1 MMKKLFLATML
12 MLITFV
18 STWAQGEPPQKRSV
32 SATLFDKKDDS
43 PVIQATVQL
52 LHAKDSSYV
61 AGTVS
66 NMDGEFTL
74 NVPEKGKYIIKV
86 TNIGYK
92 PLTHN
97 VSVADGDSLVLGELK
112 MEPDAYLLKEV
123 VAKGVAAKVV
133 VKEDT
138 FIYNAAAYRT
148 PEGSV
153 IEELVK
159 RLPGAQIDDDGKIT
173 INGKEV
179 KKVKVDG
186 KEFMTG
192 DTKTALK
199 NLPTSIID
207 KIKAY
212 DEKSDLAKMTG
223 VDDGEEETVL
233 DFGVKKGMNKGY
245 LGNIDLAAG
254 TQSRYAGRVMG
265 GYMKDNTRL
274 MLFGNMNN
282 TNDQGFGRGGGGRGS
297 LGLQTSKNVAMNYNY
312 EKKDKFT
319 LDLFGRWDHRNSDS
333 QQQSATENFVSTVG
347 SFTNSKSSAFS
358 RSNTWFFGGRI
369 EWKPDTMTTILIRPS
384 FTNSSSDNSSESTSM
399 AYNRNPTTVLNPA
412 TGSYVTDALDAASM
426 SALNKALYEVSK
438 NEQIEDP
445 TAALDSILVNR
456 RYNRSLSYST
466 NTNFSINATVSRKL
480 SNKGR
485 SVTLQGRYN
494 TSTSESESISAQEV
508 TLYRPSTE
516 DSISH
521 TNRYNVTP
529 TKNKTYQ
536 LSFTYSEPIARA
548 TFLQLRYMFRHNKS
562 TSDRNTYNFN
572 DALGFGEGLPLNYRS
587 FDAFINPHVTETNPL
602 SCYRDTAQS
611 RFSEYDNNVHEIELS
626 LKRTTAKYN
635 LNVGVMLQPQN
646 SKLSYRY
653 LNQDTITKRSVT
665 NFTPTL
671 RFRYRFNKQ
680 KSLRVDY
687 RGTTAQPSMTDLLP
701 ITDNTDVL
709 NITKGN
715 PGLKPSFTNNFRL
728 QYNNFVQRRFQSIM
742 AFINFSNTRNSVSNM
757 VRYDATTGGRTT
769 QPMNINGNWNINS
782 SLMYNTALDTVGL
795 WNISTYT
802 SFNFNNRA
810 SYVNLDKSEE
820 ASKNYV
826 RTTGLGERLG
836 LSYRNSWLEVELN
849 GQVTYSISRNKLQPT
864 SDLDTWEY
872 NYGTDIT
879 LNAPWGM
886 SFSTSGHMTSRRGYS
901 ESSMNTDEFIWNAQ
915 ISQGFL
921 KGKPLTVMLQW
932 YDILNQKSSFTR
944 TISATQISDT
954 WYNAINS
961 YGMVHVIYR
970 FNAFG
975 GKEARRGGREGGPDG
990 ERRGKRGDRGGFG
1003 GPGGPGGGGRGGF
1016 GGGPRF

>member
-1 MMKKLFLATML
+1 
-12 MLITFV
+12 
-18 STWAQGEPPQKRSV
+18 
-32 SATLFDKKDDS
+32 
-43 PVIQATVQL
+43 
-52 LHAKDSSYV
+52 
-61 AGTVS
+61 
-66 NMDGEFTL
+66 
-74 NVPEKGKYIIKV
+74 
-86 TNIGYK
+86 
-92 PLTHN
+92 
-97 VSVADGDSLVLGELK
+97 
-112 MEPDAYLLKEV
+112 
-123 VAKGVAAKVV
+123 
-133 VKEDT
+133 
-138 FIYNAAAYRT
+138 
-148 PEGSV
+148 
-153 IEELVK
+153 
-159 RLPGAQIDDDGKIT
+159 
-173 INGKEV
+173 
-179 KKVKVDG
+179 
-186 KEFMTG
+186 
-192 DTKTALK
+192 
-199 NLPTSIID
+199 
-207 KIKAY
+207 
-212 DEKSDLAKMTG
+212 
-223 VDDGEEETVL
+223 
-233 DFGVKKGMNKGY
+233 
-245 LGNIDLAAG
+245 
-254 TQSRYAGRVMG
+254 
-265 GYMKDNTRL
+265 
-274 MLFGNMNN
+274 
-282 TNDQGFGRGGGGRGS
+282 
-297 LGLQTSKNVAMNYNY
+297 
-312 EKKDKFT
+312 
-319 LDLFGRWDHRNSDS
+319 
-333 QQQSATENFVSTVG
+333 
-347 SFTNSKSSAFS
+347 
-358 RSNTWFFGGRI
+358 
-369 EWKPDTMTTILIRPS
+369 
-384 FTNSSSDNSSESTSM
+384 
-399 AYNRNPTTVLNPA
+399 
-412 TGSYVTDALDAASM
+412 
-426 SALNKALYEVSK
+426 
-438 NEQIEDP
+438 
-445 TAALDSILVNR
+445 
-456 RYNRSLSYST
+456 
-466 NTNFSINATVSRKL
+466 
-480 SNKGR
+480 
-485 SVTLQGRYN
+485 
-494 TSTSESESISAQEV
+494 
-508 TLYRPSTE
+508 
-516 DSISH
+516 
-521 TNRYNVTP
+521 
-529 TKNKTYQ
+529 
-536 LSFTYSEPIARA
+536 
-548 TFLQLRYMFRHNKS
+548 MFRHNKS

-572 DALGFGEGLPLNYRS
+572 EALGFGEGLPLNYRS

-611 RFSEYDNNVHEIELS
+611 RFSEYDNDVHEIELS

-653 LNQDTITKRSVT
+653 LNLDTITKRSVT

-1003 GPGGPGGGGRGGF
+1003 GPGGGGRGGF

>member
-18 STWAQGEPPQKRSV
+18 GTWAQEEQPQKRSI
-32 SATLFDKKDDS
+32 SASLFDKNDDS

-61 AGTVS
+61 TGTAS
-66 NMDGEFTL
+66 NMDGEFTI

-92 PLTHN
+92 QLTRN
-97 VSVADGDSLVLGELK
+97 VTVADGDSLVLGELK

-138 FIYNAAAYRT
+138 FVYNAAAYRT

-233 DFGVKKGMNKGY
+233 DFGIKRGMNKGY
-245 LGNIDLAAG
+245 LGNIDIAGG

-265 GYMKDNTRL
+265 GYMKDNARL
-274 MLFGNMNN
+274 MVFGNMNN
-282 TNDQGFGRGGGGRGS
+282 TGDQGFGRGGGGRGT
-297 LGLQTSKNVAMNYNY
+297 LGLQSAKNVAMNYNY
-312 EKKDKFT
+312 EKKDKIKV
-319 LDLFGRWDHRNSDS
+319 DVFGRWDHRNTDS
-333 QQQSATENFVSTVG
+333 QQQSATQNLVSTVG
-347 SFTNSKSSAFS
+347 SFTNSKSTAFS
-358 RSNTWFFGGRI
+358 RSNTWFFGGRL
-369 EWKPDTMTTILIRPS
+369 EWKPDTMTTILLRPS
-384 FTNSSSDNSSESTSM
+384 FTNTSNDNSSENTSM
-399 AYNRNPTTVLNPA
+399 AYNRNPTIVLNPA
-412 TGSYVTDALDAASM
+412 TGTYVTDALDAASM
-426 SALNKALYEVSK
+426 SALNKALYEASK
-438 NEQIEDP
+438 KDP
-445 TAALDSILVNR
+445 TAALDSILINR

-480 SNKGR
+480 SSKGR
-485 SVTLQGRYN
+485 NVTVQGRYN
-494 TSTSESESISAQEV
+494 TSTSESESISTQEV
-508 TLYRPSTE
+508 TLYSPSTK

-562 TSDRNTYNFN
+562 TSDRSTYDFSGNEEK
-572 DALGFGEGLPLNYRS
+572 DFGVGLPLNYRS
-587 FDAFINPHVTETNPL
+587 FDAFLNPYLEKKPL
-602 SCYRDTAQS
+602 SEYYDEKQS
-611 RFSEYDNNVHEIELS
+611 KFSEYNNNVHEIELS
-626 LKRTTAKYN
+626 LKRTTNKYN

-646 SKLSYRY
+646 SKLEYKYNGR
-653 LNQDTITKRSVT
+653 DTVT
-665 NFTPTL
+665 SRTVSNFTPTL

-680 KSLRVDY
+680 KNLRIDY
-687 RGTTAQPSMTDLLP
+687 RGTTTQPSMSDLMP
-701 ITDNTDVL
+701 IPDDGDKL
-709 NITKGN
+709 NITLGN
-715 PGLKPSFTNNFRL
+715 PDLKPSFTNNFRL
-728 QYNNFVQRRFQSIM
+728 QYNNFVQRRFQSVM
-742 AFINFSNTRNSVSNM
+742 SYINFSTTRNSVSTM
-757 VRYDATTGGRTT
+757 VYYDEKTGGRTT
-769 QPMNINGNWNINS
+769 KPMNINGTWNINGA
-782 SLMYNTALDTVGL
+782 LMYNTALDTVGL
-795 WNISTYT
+795 WNITTFTNVSY
-802 SFNFNNRA
+802 NNRA
-810 SYVNLDKSEE
+810 SYAYLNNSAESTE
-820 ASKNYV
+820 NYT
-826 RTTGLGERLG
+826 RTTGLNERLG
-836 LSYRNSWLEVELN
+836 FSYRNSWLEVELN

-864 SDLDTWEY
+864 ANLDTWEY

-901 ESSMNTDEFIWNAQ
+901 EASMNTNEFIWNAQ

-944 TISATQISDT
+944 TITATQTSDT

-961 YGMVHVIYR
+961 YGMVHVVYR

-975 GKEARRGGREGGPDG
+975 GKEARRGGPGGGPDG
-990 ERRGKRGDRGGFG
+990 ERRGKRSDDRGGFG

-1016 GGGPRF
+1016 GGGGHRF

>member
-1 MMKKLFLATML
+1 ML
-12 MLITFV
+12 MLIAFV
-18 STWAQGEPPQKRSV
+18 GTWAQDEQPQKRSI
-32 SATLFDKKDDS
+32 SASLFDKNDDS

-61 AGTVS
+61 TGTAS
-66 NMDGEFTL
+66 NMDGDFTI
-74 NVPEKGKYIIKV
+74 NVPAKGKYIIKV

-92 PLTHN
+92 QLTRN
-97 VSVADGDSLVLGELK
+97 VTVADGDSLVLGELK

-123 VAKGVAAKVV
+123 VAKGVAARVV

-138 FIYNAAAYRT
+138 FVYNAAAYRT

-159 RLPGAQIDDDGKIT
+159 RLPGAQVDDDGKIT

-233 DFGVKKGMNKGY
+233 DFGIKKGMNKGY
-245 LGNIDLAAG
+245 LGNIDIAGG
-254 TQSRYAGRVMG
+254 TQSRYAGRAMV
-265 GYMKDNTRL
+265 GYMKDNARL
-274 MLFGNMNN
+274 MVFGNMNN
-282 TNDQGFGRGGGGRGS
+282 TGDQGFGRGGGGRGM

-312 EKKDKFT
+312 EKKDKINI
-319 LDLFGRWDHRNSDS
+319 DVFGRWEHRNSDS
-333 QQQSATENFVSTVG
+333 QQQSSTENFVSTVG
-347 SFTNSKSSAFS
+347 SFTNSKSTAYS
-358 RSNTWFFGGRI
+358 RSNTWFFGGRL

-384 FTNSSSDNSSESTSM
+384 FTNTSNDNSSESTSM

-412 TGSYVTDALDAASM
+412 TGTYVTDALDAASM
-426 SALNKALYEVSK
+426 SALNKALYDLSK
-438 NEQIEDP
+438 NAQIEDP

-456 RYNRSLSYST
+456 RNNRSLSYST
-466 NTNFSINATVSRKL
+466 NTNFSIHATVSRKL
-480 SNKGR
+480 SSNGR
-485 SVTLQGRYN
+485 NVTLQGRYN
-494 TSTSESESISAQEV
+494 TSNSDSESLSTQEV
-508 TLYRPSTE
+508 TFYRPSST

-562 TSDRNTYNFN
+562 TSDRSTYDFSGNEEK
-572 DALGFGEGLPLNYRS
+572 DFGVGLPLNYRS
-587 FDAFINPHVTETNPL
+587 FDAFLNPYLKKKPL
-602 SCYRDTAQS
+602 SGYYDENQS
-611 RFSEYDNNVHEIELS
+611 KFSEYDNNVHEIELS
-626 LKRTTAKYN
+626 LKRTTNKYN

-646 SKLSYRY
+646 SKLSYKY
-653 LNQDTITKRSVT
+653 LGLDTVT
-665 NFTPTL
+665 TRTVSNFTPTL

-680 KSLRVDY
+680 KNLRVDY
-687 RGTTAQPSMTDLLP
+687 RGTTSQPSMTDLLP

-709 NITKGN
+709 NVTMGN

-728 QYNNFVQRRFQSIM
+728 QYNNFVQRRFQSVM
-742 AFINFSNTRNSVSNM
+742 SFINFTNTRNSVSNM
-757 VRYDATTGGRTT
+757 VRYDAATGGRTT
-769 QPMNINGNWNINS
+769 QPMNINGTWNIS
-782 SLMYNTALDTVGL
+782 GSFMYNTALDTVGL
-795 WNISTYT
+795 WNISTVT
-802 SFNFNNRA
+802 NAGFNNRA
-810 SYVNLDKSEE
+810 SYVYLDKSAE
-820 ASKNYV
+820 STKNYV
-826 RTTGLGERLG
+826 RTTGLSERLG
-836 LSYRNSWLEVELN
+836 FSYRNSWIEVELN
-849 GQVTYSISRNKLQPT
+849 GEATYAISRNKLQPT
-864 SDLDTWEY
+864 NNLDTWEY

-944 TISATQISDT
+944 SISATQISDT
-954 WYNAINS
+954 WYNSINS
-961 YGMVHVIYR
+961 YGMVHVVYR

-975 GKEARRGGREGGPDG
+975 GKEARRGGPDDGPGG
-990 ERRGKRGDRGGFG
+990 ERRGKRGGDRGGFG
-1003 GPGGPGGGGRGGF
+1003 GPGGGRGGF